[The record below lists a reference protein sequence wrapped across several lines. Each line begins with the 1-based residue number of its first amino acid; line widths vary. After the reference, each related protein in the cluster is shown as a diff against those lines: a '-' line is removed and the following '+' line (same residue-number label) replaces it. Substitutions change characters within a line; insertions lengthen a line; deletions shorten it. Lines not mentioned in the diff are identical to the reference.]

1 MPTRAMVVFSLL
13 LLTGCSRQE
22 LQTGLTE
29 GEAQE
34 VIVLLKDH
42 GLEASRQISISA
54 DQGPPTWTVSV
65 KGGSKN
71 LFLAWKILQENGLP
85 REKATGLKDVF
96 SSSSLIPT
104 ASEEKARMIVGLS
117 GEIRQ
122 TLLSVSGIVDARV
135 HVVLPENSPL
145 IEKSEWKPAT
155 ASVLVKYQGQQ
166 LPLQPEDVKSLVAN
180 GIEGLQP
187 PNVAV
192 VFKKVESTPP
202 PPTEA
207 GSWYFGSRDLTV
219 FSLGLLILTTLGS
232 LALLI
237 RSHRLQAKL
246 RQLQNELRAVS
257 AQQQLK
263 S

>member
-1 MPTRAMVVFSLL
+1 MVLLSLI
-13 LLTGCSRQE
+13 LLTGCLKQE

-29 GEAQE
+29 AEAQE

-42 GLEASRQISISA
+42 GLEAVRQMSESA

-65 KGGSKN
+65 KGGSQN

-85 REKATGLKDVF
+85 REKATSLKDVF
-96 SSSSLIPT
+96 SNSSLIPT

-122 TLLSVSGIVDARV
+122 TLVSVNGVVDARV

-155 ASVLVKYQGQQ
+155 ASVLVKYQGKQ

-187 PNVAV
+187 SNVVV

-202 PPTEA
+202 APTDE
-207 GSWYFGSRDLTV
+207 GWYFGSRELTV
-219 FSLGLLILTTLGS
+219 SSLALLILTTVGS
-232 LALLI
+232 LALLV
-237 RSHRLQAKL
+237 RSHRQQAKL
-246 RQLQNELRAVS
+246 RHLQNELRAVS